1 MGAIAPAVVIPVA
14 VVLLYFLI
22 PGVHSEPWTPLRVS
36 GLVLA
41 VIGYALVI
49 TARVQLGR
57 SFSVKPK
64 ATELVAHGLYS
75 HIRNPMYVFLD
86 VMLVG
91 VIVMLNVPWVLLAV
105 PVLIVMQSWQARR
118 ESKVLEAKFG
128 QAYLGY
134 RRQTWF

>member
-1 MGAIAPAVVIPVA
+1 MSTIGPAVVLPV
-14 VVLLYFLI
+14 VVALLYFLI
-22 PGVHSEPWTPLRVS
+22 PGVRSEPWTPLRIS
-36 GLVLA
+36 GLALA
-41 VIGYALVI
+41 MIGYVLVV

-75 HIRNPMYVFLD
+75 RIRNPIYVFLD
-86 VMLVG
+86 LMLVS
-91 VIVMLNVPWVLLAV
+91 VILMLNVPWALLVV
-105 PVLIVMQSWQARR
+105 PVLVVAQSLQARR

-128 QAYLGY
+128 QTYLDY